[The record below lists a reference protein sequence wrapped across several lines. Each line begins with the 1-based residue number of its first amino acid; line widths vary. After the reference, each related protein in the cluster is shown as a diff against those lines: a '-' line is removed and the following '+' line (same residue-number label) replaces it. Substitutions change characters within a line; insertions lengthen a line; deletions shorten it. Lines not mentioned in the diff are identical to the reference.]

1 MIRSNLVPHPYFN
14 VKDPEF
20 YKIQKAQ
27 YELNRQKYKLV
38 NQIRSGQ
45 QQEVLQQQ
53 IQIVKAKQDAVDELK
68 KQKDIELQFDLS
80 REGAKVYS
88 DELPPAVVPP
98 VAAPP
103 VAAPPLPAPAR
114 PVLKKQAKPKAEP
127 VEEKSRPLSELKTKE
142 LTELFQKIYGDVAR
156 TTKTYSLPQTLNKDE
171 LITTLKELET
181 KTTEEIEQY
190 LKNKKTEKKLE
201 GRFKELKKPLA
212 LTGVEE
218 EKAGEKSLIPVPVAG
233 APPKRKGVSAE
244 ALTKSKRRLKKS
256 TSKPKMK
263 KASSAPSLTQSDV
276 LKRALEAR
284 RGIITSSESESE
296 FDGNGISKK
305 QKRILYRGSAMA
317 GNNNKALL
325 KKIMKI

>member
-1 MIRSNLVPHPYFN
+1 MIRTNLVPHPYFN

-27 YELNRQKYKLV
+27 FELNRQKYKLV

-80 REGAKVYS
+80 KEGAKVYS
-88 DELPPAVVPP
+88 DELPVAVPPVAAPPAPAPP

-103 VAAPPLPAPAR
+103 VAAPAR
-114 PVLKKQAKPKAEP
+114 PVLKREAKPKAEP
-127 VEEKSRPLSELKTKE
+127 VEEKGKPLSKSTIKELKETFQTK
-142 LTELFQKIYGDVAR
+142 YGDLAKE
-156 TTKTYSLPQTLNKDE
+156 TETLSLKQTLNKKQ
-171 LITTLKELET
+171 LTTLLEDLQN
-181 KTTEEIEQY
+181 KTSEEIKQY

-201 GRFKELKKPLA
+201 GRFEELKKPVA
-212 LTGVEE
+212 VAEE
-218 EKAGEKSLIPVPVAG
+218 EPIAVPVAG
-233 APPKRKGVSAE
+233 APPKRKGVSLE

-256 TSKPKMK
+256 TPKPKMK
-263 KASSAPSLTQSDV
+263 KASSAPPLTQSDV

-284 RGIITSSESESE
+284 RGIIASSESESE

>member
-1 MIRSNLVPHPYFN
+1 MIRTNLVPHPYFN

-27 YELNRQKYKLV
+27 FELNRSKYKLV

-80 REGAKVYS
+80 KEGAKVYS
-88 DELPPAVVPP
+88 DEPP

-103 VAAPPLPAPAR
+103 MEEPPVAAPAR
-114 PVLKKQAKPKAEP
+114 PVLRREAKPKAEP
-127 VEEKSRPLSELKTKE
+127 PMAAPVEKKGRPLNELKKKE
-142 LTELFQKIYGDVAR
+142 LTERFQKIYGDIAR
-156 TTKTYSLPQTLNKDE
+156 TTKTLSLPQNLTKE
-171 LITTLKELET
+171 QLITTLKQLET
-181 KTTEEIEQY
+181 KTEEQI
-190 LKNKKTEKKLE
+190 KTFLNEVGATRTFPKAPKT
-201 GRFKELKKPLA
+201 PLLPKA
-212 LTGVEE
+212 PVGVEKPVAE
-218 EKAGEKSLIPVPVAG
+218 EEAIPVAG
-233 APPKRKGVSAE
+233 RPKLKGISTE

-256 TSKPKMK
+256 AKPKMK
-263 KASSAPSLTQSDV
+263 KAQSAPPLTQNEV
-276 LKRALEAR
+276 LRRALEAR
-284 RGIITSSESESE
+284 RGIISSSESESE

-317 GNNNKALL
+317 GNNNKKLL
-325 KKIMKI
+325 SKIMKI